1 MQIEM
6 TNSRWGLL
14 SVFVVSL
21 ALLIYLS
28 WPSSPKQ
35 VDTMAAINE
44 ATETI
49 EKQYK
54 GQIAEKERQV
64 TDFKSR
70 LVVSEGKYKL
80 LAQKYQSLQKEKDNV
95 KAPITNQD
103 IRDRLTAAGFTP
115 LPPTL

>member
-35 VDTMAAINE
+35 VDTMAAINA
-44 ATETI
+44 ATATI

-54 GQIAEKERQV
+54 GQIA
-64 TDFKSR
+64 
-70 LVVSEGKYKL
+70 
-80 LAQKYQSLQKEKDNV
+80 
-95 KAPITNQD
+95 
-103 IRDRLTAAGFTP
+103 
-115 LPPTL
+115 